1 MTEAEIDEMKK
12 ELILLRSQREK
23 TEEEFTKMQAMIQQL
38 YSDLANSDMAETESE
53 TSSGDC
59 AKAILE
65 TVLAQSETGGVRGSP
80 LQYNHETGGWAFW
93 DETDTNLSNEYP
105 TIDEALVQFAHYCDY
120 LDSQITEGGETA

>member
-38 YSDLANSDMAETESE
+38 YSDLANSDMVESE
-53 TSSGDC
+53 ISSGDC

>member
-23 TEEEFTKMQAMIQQL
+23 TEEEFAKMQAMVHQL
-38 YSDLANSDMAETESE
+38 YTDLANSDMEETQ

-65 TVLAQSETGGVRGSP
+65 TVLSYAETGSVKGSP

-120 LDSQITEGGETA
+120 LDSQTTEGGETA

>member
-23 TEEEFTKMQAMIQQL
+23 TEEEFTKMRAMIQQL
-38 YSDLANSDMAETESE
+38 YSDLANSDMAETE

-65 TVLAQSETGGVRGSP
+65 TVLVQSETGGVRGSP

-120 LDSQITEGGETA
+120 LDSQTTKGGETA